1 MRKMLD
7 VSNKVLIPLN
17 EELELIEY
25 YMSLE
30 QMRLRH
36 QFEYQIEIA
45 KDIRTADLK
54 CPAMITQVFV
64 ENAIWHGIM
73 PLNDTGFIN
82 IFIALQQDHYFI
94 RITDDGVGFDH
105 SDVSQKDQTSWGTS
119 IVKDKIKLIKET
131 YNVDLKIDIASK
143 KGVGTSVSILLPVN
157 F

>member
-30 QMRLRH
+30 KMRLRH
-36 QFEYQIEIA
+36 QFEYKIEMST
-45 KDIRTADLK
+45 DISTNELK

-73 PLNDTGFIN
+73 PLNDTGLIN
-82 IFIALQQDHYFI
+82 IFITRQENNYII
-94 RITDDGVGFDH
+94 RVTDDGVGFDH

-143 KGVGTSVSILLPVN
+143 KGVGTEVSILLPIN